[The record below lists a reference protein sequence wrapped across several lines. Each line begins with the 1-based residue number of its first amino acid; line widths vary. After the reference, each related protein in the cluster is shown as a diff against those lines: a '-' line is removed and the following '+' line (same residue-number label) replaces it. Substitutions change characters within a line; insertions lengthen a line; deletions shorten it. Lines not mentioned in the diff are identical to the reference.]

1 MKSRRLLAA
10 AEAVVL
16 LLTAAFLFQVLGGG
30 HETSSR
36 IRDYMVENCKEETG
50 ALNLVTGI
58 YLGYRAFDTL
68 GETVVLLVA
77 VSGVLFFLVPTLGND
92 DDEENLDP

>member
-1 MKSRRLLAA
+1 MRAKRLLVA
-10 AEAVVL
+10 AETVVL
-16 LLTAAFLFQVLGGG
+16 LLTAAFLFQVLSGE
-30 HETSSR
+30 HETSSE
-36 IRDYMVENCKEETG
+36 IREYMVENCKEETG

-77 VSGVLFFLVPTLGND
+77 VAGVIFFLLPAEGS
-92 DDEENLDP
+92 DDEENIDP

>member
-1 MKSRRLLAA
+1 MKHRRLLAA
-10 AEAVVL
+10 AEITVL
-16 LLTAAFLFQVLGGG
+16 LLTAVFLFQVLHGE
-30 HETSSR
+30 HETSSE

-50 ALNLVTGI
+50 AMNLVTGI

-77 VSGVLFFLVPTLGND
+77 VSGVLFFLIPVEGND
-92 DDEENLDP
+92 DDENLDS

>member
-1 MKSRRLLAA
+1 MKYRRLLAV
-10 AEAVVL
+10 AETVVL
-16 LLTAAFLFQVLGGG
+16 LLTAFFLFQVLRGE
-30 HETSSR
+30 HETSSE

-68 GETVVLLVA
+68 GETAVLLVA
-77 VSGVLFFLVPTLGND
+77 VSGVLFFLIPTEGND
-92 DDEENLDP
+92 EKENLDS

>member
-1 MKSRRLLAA
+1 MKPHRLLVA
-10 AEAVVL
+10 AETVVL
-16 LLTAAFLFQVLGGG
+16 LLTAALLFKVLSGE
-30 HETSSR
+30 HETSSE